1 MIYSLQSLRVV
12 FALCIFF
19 HHLDLFE
26 AGGSCGVSF
35 FLVLS
40 GFVLAAGYG
49 ERAVQPDFSWKA
61 YMQKRMVRLLP
72 VHWLTLLLALWV
84 HGVLRGEQLSAGPLV
99 ANALLLQ
106 SWFPWYG
113 YFFSGN
119 AVSWYLSDLMFFY
132 AVFPLLMRGWSRVH
146 RKYWLWGGGGLLLM
160 VLYGLFQARLPELYG
175 NQLLY
180 IHPLFRL
187 LDFGLG
193 IFCYRIYS
201 RLRHRSLS
209 SLQSTCLEGVALLS
223 MLAAC
228 LLYSWVP
235 LNATYALLFW
245 IPSAWVVLAFALGEQ
260 HGGRISA
267 FLRHKAWQKPAAW
280 SFSFYMVHLLC
291 IRMVDVW
298 MPGMHG
304 GMRIGVTFLF
314 SALLAVLL
322 YEFFERPVSAYLRQR
337 LQKAPKK

>member
-49 ERAVQPDFSWKA
+49 ERVIRSDFSWKG
-61 YMQKRMVRLLP
+61 YMQKRMARLLP

-84 HGVLRGEQLSAGPLV
+84 HGVLRGEQFSAGPLI
-99 ANALLLQ
+99 ANVLLLQ

-132 AVFPLLMRGWSRVH
+132 AVFPLLMRGWSRV
-146 RKYWLWGGGGLLLM
+146 RRRYWFWGSGGLLLM

-193 IFCYRIYS
+193 VFTYRAYS
-201 RLRHRSLS
+201 RLRTCALTSA
-209 SLQSTCLEGVALLS
+209 QSTCLEGAALLLTVGS
-223 MLAAC
+223 C
-228 LLYSWVP
+228 LLYPYVP
-235 LNATYALLFW
+235 QNATHALLFW
-245 IPSAWVVLAFALGEQ
+245 LPSVCLILAFAIGEKNR
-260 HGGRISA
+260 GRISA
-267 FLRHKAWQKPAAW
+267 FLCHQSWQKPAAW
-280 SFSFYMVHLLC
+280 SFSFYMVHQLCIYALDALLPELSALARILLC
-291 IRMVDVW
+291 
-298 MPGMHG
+298 
-304 GMRIGVTFLF
+304 FLC

-322 YEFFERPVSAYLRQR
+322 YQYFERPVASCLRQR
-337 LQKAPKK
+337 LQKASKK

>member
-49 ERAVQPDFSWKA
+49 ERAVRPDFVWKA
-61 YMQKRMVRLLP
+61 YMQKRMARLLP
-72 VHWLTLLLALWV
+72 LHWLTLLLALWV

-99 ANALLLQ
+99 ANVLLLQ

-132 AVFPLLMRGWSRVH
+132 AVFPLLMKGWGRV
-146 RKYWLWGGGGLLLM
+146 RRRYWLWGSGSLLLF

-175 NQLLY
+175 NQLFVY
-180 IHPLFRL
+180 PSAVPIAGFRL
-187 LDFGLG
+187 GCVHLSGLFPFTDLYADFHPEYLSGRCGLVAD
-193 IFCYRIYS
+193 CRQLS
-201 RLRHRSLS
+201 ALSL
-209 SLQSTCLEGVALLS
+209 C
-223 MLAAC
+223 AAEC
-228 LLYSWVP
+228 DSC
-235 LNATYALLFW
+235 
-245 IPSAWVVLAFALGEQ
+245 
-260 HGGRISA
+260 SA
-267 FLRHKAWQKPAAW
+267 FLAAL
-280 SFSFYMVHLLC
+280 SLSDSGFRCGREESRKDFC
-291 IRMVDVW
+291 IPLSSSVAETGSME
-298 MPGMHG
+298 
-304 GMRIGVTFLF
+304 L
-314 SALLAVLL
+314 
-322 YEFFERPVSAYLRQR
+322 
-337 LQKAPKK
+337 